1 MKTGSLK
8 LVNPSFFND
17 HVFLLSH
24 LKSTS
29 KWSLLMLAEIEHFD
43 IKISSYI
50 TLQNKSFLFVWI
62 LILMSSVV
70 CSNLNRKQEKIMH
83 PNPCIFLEF
92 CDMVLQS
99 DYYVNRTC
107 CFIKCVSKVQRSG
120 WRVPQTIHI
129 KKIILEKSDIRNAE
143 EGANNFNAYFLLLS
157 LSF

>member
-1 MKTGSLK
+1 MKTGLLK
-8 LVNPSFFND
+8 LVNPLFCNEHAS
-17 HVFLLSH
+17 LLSH

-29 KWSLLMLAEIEHFD
+29 EWSLLMLAEIEHFD

-62 LILMSSVV
+62 LVLMSVV

-83 PNPCIFLEF
+83 PNPCIFLGF
-92 CDMVLQS
+92 CCMVLQS

-107 CFIKCVSKVQRSG
+107 CFIKCVSKVHRSG

-129 KKIILEKSDIRNAE
+129 KKIILEKSYIRNAE
-143 EGANNFNAYFLLLS
+143 ALNNFNAYFLLLS